1 MKPNVIV
8 MSHGNMAKEAVA
20 SAKMIVGDLLSASV
34 VSMEAQDG
42 LAGTKEK
49 LEKAVEEF
57 QEEPILVI
65 ADLYGGTPFNTA
77 IMLAKTRPNTVV
89 ISGLN
94 LNMLIEYSVT
104 QIEDL
109 QELAD
114 YLCEIGKQG
123 ILRPEISEDVTEEE
137 DEIEV
142 E

>member
-1 MKPNVIV
+1 MKPNLIV
-8 MSHGNMAKEAVA
+8 MSHGNMAKEAVT
-20 SAKMIVGDLLSASV
+20 SAKMIVGDLLLASV
-34 VSMEAQDG
+34 VSMEEQDG
-42 LAGTKEK
+42 LAGTKDK
-49 LEKAVEEF
+49 LQKTIEGF
-57 QEEPILVI
+57 QEEPVLVI
-65 ADLYGGTPFNTA
+65 VDLYGGTPFNTA
-77 IMLAKTRPNTVV
+77 IMLAKTRPNTMV

-94 LNMLIEYSVT
+94 LNMLIEYSVA

-123 ILRPEISEDVTEEE
+123 ILQPEISEDAAEEE